1 MNTATRDYIKRNQ
14 EADTRQLALQ
24 RCSDAD
30 VDMPLALRQIAG
42 RKAARSKLP
51 SWASND
57 DILYP
62 IGLSMEQCSSEQ
74 TASYKTD
81 LCRRLL
87 PSCPSPHTLIDLTGG
102 FGVDFTLMSGVFQK
116 ATYVEQNADLFAV
129 ATSNF
134 VTMGKSV
141 EALCSDGIDYL
152 HQFEGHATIIFLDP
166 ARRDIHGGR
175 TYGIADCTP
184 NVLDIKEELLS
195 KADYVILKLSPMLDW
210 HKAVLDLGQQYI
222 KEVHVISVQN
232 ECKELLIVMEENAP
246 KDPMLFCVND
256 DSTFTVALHSQPNQ
270 NAHIYQDDPSSLEGL
285 FLYEP
290 NASIMKAGCFNEVA
304 AAFGVQPLATNSHL
318 FVSDSPIADFPG
330 REFQVSAISSM
341 NKQELKTTLKGIQKA
356 NVTTRNFPLSVVELR
371 KRLKLA
377 DGGTDYIFATT
388 LEANLHV
395 LLLCKKTTF

>member
-51 SWASND
+51 TWASND

-74 TASYKTD
+74 TASYKAN

-102 FGVDFTLMSGVFQK
+102 FGVDFTLMSGVFQN

-134 VTMGKSV
+134 ATMGKSV
-141 EALCSDGIDYL
+141 ESICI
-152 HQFEGHATIIFLDP
+152 DP
-166 ARRDIHGGR
+166 ARRDSHGGR

-318 FVSDSPIADFPG
+318 FVSDSPIPDFPG
-330 REFQVSAISSM
+330 RKFQITAISSM
-341 NKQELKTTLKGIQKA
+341 NKQELKTTLKGILQA

-388 LEANLHV
+388 LDANRHV